1 MRSKGFKYFIN
12 WFRPRGWNTVLFLS
26 FNTILILLITLFV
39 YQQSGTSR
47 VYPHLMYIP
56 IILSAVFF
64 KFPGGTITAV
74 ICGLIMG
81 PFMPLY
87 ALTKE
92 LQSTANWIIRSAMY
106 ISVGGFAG
114 LAFTVIDKNIQK
126 IEWQVL
132 HGVLTDLPN
141 RFFLSNEI
149 QNIKKKMGGRA
160 RIAVFAFEVTNY
172 QDINMTLGYENA
184 DKLMS
189 LLAKK
194 LESLPWDT
202 QICELGSYLLGAA
215 LLIDEDQQIK
225 NRITELAQLSS
236 TSITIEEIPVFVIMK
251 IGIDLQDLNS
261 EDENESIMKAVSAAH
276 RAYVENQAFQYYVDG
291 MRYQSRETITLLG
304 GVPKAIA
311 EDEFVLFYQ
320 PIIDLLTNEV
330 LGLEALIRW
339 FHQERGLISPC
350 EFIPLL
356 EVTPLVNAVQDW
368 VIKSAINDTNK
379 LSEDDAGLNISI
391 NIATPGLKQ
400 FIDDSYLEN
409 ILSNASFAP
418 ENVIFEMTESVSMV
432 NTEIA
437 LDILHR
443 MKKQGVKI
451 ALDDFGTGYSSLSY
465 LKSMPIDIIKID
477 RQFIADALV
486 SKESQEIIHATIVI
500 AKLMDVKVLAEG
512 VETLET
518 YNWVKSIGC
527 DYMQGFYKAKPMPFE
542 ILVDWLKDY

>member
-215 LLIDEDQQIK
+215 ILVAEDQQIK

-236 TSITIEEIPVFVIMK
+236 TSITIEEIPIFVIMK

-379 LSEDDAGLNISI
+379 FSEGDAGLNISI